1 MLHSSNL
8 DVIFIQML
16 KLFCM
21 DSRIIL
27 QVLISLGI
35 LLILIIFL
43 TLSRRLIYKI
53 GRRHNFHITR
63 IFYARKVATLFF
75 VILLLLVLSI
85 VWGFDIDGLPIYFAS
100 FFGIVGI
107 AFFASWSLLSN
118 ITASLIIFFM
128 YPFRISDKIK
138 IIDGENSIIGIVYDM
153 TMFSI
158 ILKNEDGDL
167 VSYPNNLLLQKPIQQ
182 IKR

>member
-1 MLHSSNL
+1 
-8 DVIFIQML
+8 
-16 KLFCM
+16 M
-21 DSRIIL
+21 DSSLIM
-27 QVLISLGI
+27 QVLISAGS
-35 LLILIIFL
+35 LLVFIVFL
-43 TLSRRLIYKI
+43 SLSRRIIYKI
-53 GRRHNFHITR
+53 GQRHYFHITR

-75 VILLLLVLSI
+75 VIMLLLVLSI

-118 ITASLIIFFM
+118 ITASLILFFM

-138 IIDGENSIIGIVYDM
+138 IIDGENSVIGTVYDM

-158 ILKNEDGDL
+158 ILKNKDGDL
-167 VSYPNNLLLQKPIQQ
+167 ISYPNNLLLQKPIQQ
-182 IKR
+182 MEKKS